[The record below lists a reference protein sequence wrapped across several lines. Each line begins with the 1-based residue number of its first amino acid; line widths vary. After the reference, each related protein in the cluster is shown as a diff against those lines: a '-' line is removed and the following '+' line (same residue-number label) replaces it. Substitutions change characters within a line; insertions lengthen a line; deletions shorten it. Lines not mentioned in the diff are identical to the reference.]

1 MNLKRGRWVGEEAF
15 PIANSSKPVK
25 LTGIYFTKPYMDIY
39 NVAIVAHVDHGKTT
53 LVDALLKAS
62 EGFDTH
68 KGLEERAMDSND
80 QEKERGITIY
90 AKNAAITYQGKKLN
104 IVDTPGHADFGSEVE
119 RVLRT
124 VDAVILVVDAF
135 EGPMPQ
141 TKFVLKKSLE
151 LGHKVLVVVNK
162 IDKPMARP
170 DEVVDLTFDLF
181 GTLGATD
188 EQLDFPYMYAI
199 AKQGVAIKQLD
210 DERKDIIPLIDF
222 IFENVKPAE
231 ANVDAPFRMQPA
243 TLQYDNFVG
252 RIALGRVYEGTI
264 TPGQSVTVIRAD
276 GEKRPGKI
284 TKIFGFEGM
293 EKYEMEEAR
302 AGDIVAVA
310 GLPQIYVGETITT
323 DPEAEALPAIQ
334 VDPPAVAI
342 DFMVNDSP
350 FAGREGKFVTSRHV
364 KDRLEKELETNV
376 GLKIEPV
383 EGSDAIKVYGR
394 GEMHIAVLIETMR
407 REGFELQISQPQ
419 VIMQNIDGKKHEPIE
434 AVVINV
440 PDEIKGPV
448 IEALSRRKGIMG
460 NISSKNGN
468 TTLEFEVPT
477 RGLLGFR
484 SAFLLM
490 TRGEGTLYHSFDH
503 FAPYVGEIEKRV
515 VGSMISAETGSTMA
529 YSLWK
534 LQDRGPLFI
543 GPATEVYEG
552 MIIGEHNQ
560 GTDLTVNPLKNKK
573 LSNVRSSSSD
583 EALSLTPINPMTLE
597 QAIEYIKDDEYAE
610 ITPTQVRL
618 RKKSLT
624 ENDRRRDYGA
634 STK

>member
-1 MNLKRGRWVGEEAF
+1 MK
-15 PIANSSKPVK
+15 
-25 LTGIYFTKPYMDIY
+25 IY

-53 LVDALLKAS
+53 LVDALLKS
-62 EGFDTH
+62 SDTFDAR

-90 AKNAAITYQGKKLN
+90 AKNAAITHEGKKLN

-124 VDAVILVVDAF
+124 VDAVVLVVDAY

-151 LGHKVLVVVNK
+151 LGHKVLVVINK

-181 GTLGATD
+181 ATLGATD

-199 AKQGVAIKQLD
+199 AKQGIAIRQLN
-210 DERKDIIPLIDF
+210 DEKKDITPLIDF

-231 ANVDAPFRMQPA
+231 NNTDAPFRMQPT

-252 RIALGRVYEGTI
+252 RIAVGRVYEGI
-264 TPGQSVTVIRAD
+264 LKANQSVTVINAD
-276 GEKRPGKI
+276 GEKRTGKV
-284 TKIFGFEGM
+284 TKVFTYEGM
-293 EKYEMEEAR
+293 DRVEVETAQ
-302 AGDIVAVA
+302 AGDIVAIA
-310 GLPQIYVGETITT
+310 GLPDIYVGETITS
-323 DPEAEALPAIQ
+323 DANAEPLPAIK
-334 VDPPAVAI
+334 VDPPSLAI
-342 DFMVNDSP
+342 EFMVNDSP
-350 FAGREGKFVTSRHV
+350 FAGREGQYVTSRHI
-364 KDRLEKELETNV
+364 KERLEKELETNV

-383 EGSDAIKVYGR
+383 EGKDSMKVYGR

-407 REGFELQISQPQ
+407 REGFELQISQPE
-419 VIMQNIDGKKHEPIE
+419 VIMREIDGEKHEPIE
-434 AVVINV
+434 NAVINV
-440 PDEIKGPV
+440 PDDMSGSI
-448 IEALSRRKGIMG
+448 IEALGKRKGIMQ
-460 NISSKNGN
+460 NMKSDNGN

-484 SAFLLM
+484 SVFMLL
-490 TRGEGTLYHSFDH
+490 TRGEGTLYHSFDR
-503 FAPYVGEIEKRV
+503 FSPYVGEIEKRT
-515 VGSMISAETGSTMA
+515 VGSIISAETGATMA

-534 LQDRGPLFI
+534 LQERGPLFV

-560 GTDLTVNPLKNKK
+560 GNDIAVNPIKNKK
-573 LSNVRSSSSD
+573 LSNVRSSGAD
-583 EALSLTPINPMTLE
+583 EALTLTPILPVTLE
-597 QAIEYIKDDEYAE
+597 SAIEYIKDDEYAE
-610 ITPTQVRL
+610 ITPKQVRL
-618 RKKSLT
+618 RKKHLR
-624 ENDRRRDYGA
+624 EIDRKR
-634 STK
+634 KK